1 MQVIGQGKYGV
12 IYFSVHKRTKLEVA
26 IKVVKKKDL
35 SLTDMELLRREIEIL
50 MICSHQSIC

>member
-35 SLTDMELLRREIEIL
+35 SLTDMELLRREIEI
-50 MICSHQSIC
+50 